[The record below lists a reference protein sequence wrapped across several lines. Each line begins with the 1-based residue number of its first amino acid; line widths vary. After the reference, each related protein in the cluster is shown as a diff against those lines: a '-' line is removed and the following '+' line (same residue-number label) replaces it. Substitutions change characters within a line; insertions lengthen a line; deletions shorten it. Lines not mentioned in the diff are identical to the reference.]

1 MMKRVLWLLIFIC
14 TLNIDA
20 FGQLMIRESFAAAS
34 QAQKPATFLWTIEKS
49 PDDVRFGTIDIGV
62 RYPIEWRGL
71 TAGPTVEYHKLS
83 RESKEYDRYSIGG
96 SGELMLP
103 FLDISWLGSPYLT
116 GQIAYEHNRIDNKDG
131 LAWSLSG
138 TFFSRSK
145 AAPGSQNILWENS
158 MIRYYPHIGLEKHP
172 AVSDIITNA
181 TLGFI
186 QLNFEFWPS
195 IGQIQILG
203 AYSIVRQLN
212 AETLPD
218 DLNRSSLSVNIFL
231 DPNER
236 IGFGAEYLDSASPK
250 DGFEK
255 VRRTVIGLKVKL

>member
-1 MMKRVLWLLIFIC
+1 MMKSILCLIVFIC
-14 TLNIDA
+14 TINIDA
-20 FGQLMIRESFAAAS
+20 FGQLMIHESFAAAS

-49 PDDVRFGTIDIGV
+49 PDDIRFGTIDIGV
-62 RYPIEWRGL
+62 RYAIDWGEVI
-71 TAGPTVEYHKLS
+71 AGPTVEYHKLS

-96 SGELMLP
+96 SGELLLP
-103 FLDISWLGSPYLT
+103 FLEIPWLGSPYFS

-138 TFFSRSK
+138 TFFSRSA
-145 AAPGSQNILWENS
+145 AAPGSQNKLWENS
-158 MIRYYPHIGLEKHP
+158 MIRYYPHIGVEKHP

-181 TLGFI
+181 TVGFI
-186 QLNFEFWPS
+186 QLNLEFWPL
-195 IGQIQILG
+195 IGRIQILG
-203 AYSIVRQLN
+203 AYAIVKQFN
-212 AETLPD
+212 AETLPN
-218 DLNRSSLSVNIFL
+218 DLNRASVSINLFL